1 MGDGARLQ
9 QVLSNL
15 VGNAIKFTEPG
26 GRITVSLE
34 RGGRSVR
41 VDVETPDRASR
52 PSSPHLFERFRQADG
67 STSPARRARAGTGH
81 REEHRQAPRGE
92 VTAESA
98 GPGRGRASRSCCRSR
113 SGHRVA
119 FRAPA
124 VPDPRPESLRAL
136 DVLIVEDDNDSRHAL
151 ALAVAELGATV
162 RSVDSAL
169 LALQAYEARRPDVVI
184 SDIGMPGQD
193 GYALVRAIRERETDG
208 AHRTLAIA
216 MTGLAGRQ
224 DRETALHAGFD
235 EHVAKPVAVDA
246 FLERVSVLA
255 ASLARQERRA
265 H

>member
-1 MGDGARLQ
+1 M
-9 QVLSNL
+9 
-15 VGNAIKFTEPG
+15 
-26 GRITVSLE
+26 
-34 RGGRSVR
+34 
-41 VDVETPDRASR
+41 DVEDTGQGIAPEFM
-52 PSSPHLFERFRQADG
+52 PHLFERFRQADG
-67 STSPARRARAGTGH
+67 STSAPARRARAGTGH

-98 GPGRGRASRSCCRSR
+98 GPGRGRASPVVLPVAERGTGSRSAPQRYPIPGPNRSRARRSSSSKTTTIRGTRSRWRSR
-113 SGHRVA
+113 SSARRFA
-119 FRAPA
+119 AWIPRCWRFR
-124 VPDPRPESLRAL
+124 R
-136 DVLIVEDDNDSRHAL
+136 
-151 ALAVAELGATV
+151 TK
-162 RSVDSAL
+162 
-169 LALQAYEARRPDVVI
+169 ARRPDVVI